1 MSDQEKVVNE
11 TEKEEIEQEI
21 PESTD
26 VAEEI
31 TEPQSDSEVVFEI
44 AENKSLKDKIKNIF
58 SKNIFAS
65 LRLFWQLLLLP
76 EQSVL

>member
-31 TEPQSDSEVVFEI
+31 TEPQSDSKVVFEI

>member
-1 MSDQEKVVNE
+1 MNEKIIAGV
-11 TEKEEIEQEI
+11 KAL
-21 PESTD
+21 
-26 VAEEI
+26 VAEET
-31 TEPQSDSEVVFEI
+31 TEPQSDSKVVFEI